1 MIRLAS
7 LASGIVRSGFA
18 VKFQLNSGPKRESVR
33 PYVSESLM
41 SSTFAAATMKSTAAE
56 QNQNQNAVAPMS
68 RICGFDRG
76 PLVWIDLEM
85 TGLNARTDE
94 IMEIAVSR

>member
-7 LASGIVRSGFA
+7 LASGIVRSSSA

-41 SSTFAAATMKSTAAE
+41 SSTFAAATKSTGAE
-56 QNQNQNAVAPMS
+56 RNQNQNAVAPMS